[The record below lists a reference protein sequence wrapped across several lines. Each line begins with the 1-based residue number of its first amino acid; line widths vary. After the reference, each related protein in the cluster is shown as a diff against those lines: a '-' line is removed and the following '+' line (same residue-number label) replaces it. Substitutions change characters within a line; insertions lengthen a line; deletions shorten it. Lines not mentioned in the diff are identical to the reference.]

1 MSEPLSEEELALLRS
16 DLKSYEERDNSN
28 YYGRLIRLQATEFEF
43 TPRLLEQLDKVT
55 ARAEAAEARVREL
68 EGPKEYYPFGKLDP
82 NNPIDQAIVKA
93 FNKGDER

>member
-55 ARAEAAEARVREL
+55 ARAEAVEDFIKRSGRWLHFEHEQAAFAQYDEVEAAW
-68 EGPKEYYPFGKLDP
+68 KD
-82 NNPIDQAIVKA
+82 D
-93 FNKGDER
+93 DES